1 MKKVETLGTLEMNHL
16 MIEEVLFECSD
27 LVKFT
32 KVIDCS
38 KENQY
43 DALLLIKI
51 NGEKAKVLN
60 FYSADHMIYED
71 EYYKKLVEY
80 LQQHTIGLYR
90 IHIDLADEN
99 ENEIMEYYNTRVV
112 TEIKLPE
119 GMIESKAKKILEDY
133 KKKHIKKDK

>member
-1 MKKVETLGTLEMNHL
+1 MEKVKTSGTLEMNRL
-16 MIEEVLFECSD
+16 MIEEVLFECPD

-51 NGEKAKVLN
+51 NGEKTKVLN

-80 LQQHTIGLYR
+80 LQQHTIGLHR
-90 IHIDLADEN
+90 LCADLVDEN
-99 ENEIMEYYNTRVV
+99 Q
-112 TEIKLPE
+112 
-119 GMIESKAKKILEDY
+119 
-133 KKKHIKKDK
+133 

>member
-16 MIEEVLFECSD
+16 MVEEVLFECPD

-51 NGEKAKVLN
+51 NGKKAKVLN
-60 FYSADHMIYED
+60 FYSTDHMIYED

-80 LQQHTIGLYR
+80 LQQHTIGLHR
-90 IHIDLADEN
+90 VCADLADEN
-99 ENEIMEYYNTRVV
+99 GDIVCTDLVDENDNVQRL
-112 TEIKLPE
+112 EIKKE
-119 GMIESKAKKILEDY
+119 QQNG
-133 KKKHIKKDK
+133 